1 MGNDLQKKYGLP
13 TAIALVVGIVIGL
26 LYDVSM
32 SGPDGLYPLFFLA
45 FGLLAGALAG
55 FINGF
60 FGAGGGMVLVPL
72 LLWLVRLEDKA
83 AFSSAVAVILPLC
96 AVSIAVYAVHDS
108 LPLWDALPYLIG
120 GAAGGVLAGLWFR
133 KIPAKALHLILG
145 GVILAGGVR
154 LIVC

>member
-1 MGNDLQKKYGLP
+1 MPRERWFFMPETQKPKLG
-13 TAIALVVGIVIGL
+13 
-26 LYDVSM
+26 
-32 SGPDGLYPLFFLA
+32 FC
-45 FGLLAGALAG
+45 LLAGALAG

-96 AVSIAVYAVHDS
+96 AVSIAVYAAHDS
-108 LPLWDALPYLIG
+108 LPLRDALPYLIG

-145 GVILAGGVR
+145 GVILAGGGR

>member
-1 MGNDLQKKYGLP
+1 MNGKTVRY
-13 TAIALVVGIVIGL
+13 A
-26 LYDVSM
+26 
-32 SGPDGLYPLFFLA
+32 
-45 FGLLAGALAG
+45 LAGAAAG

-72 LLWLVRLEDKA
+72 LIWLVRLEDKA

-108 LPLWDALPYLIG
+108 LPLRDALPYLIG

>member
-1 MGNDLQKKYGLP
+1 MMMVMMVV
-13 TAIALVVGIVIGL
+13 TFMVVIVVMLVL
-26 LYDVSM
+26 LMIMLV
-32 SGPDGLYPLFFLA
+32 
-45 FGLLAGALAG
+45 
-55 FINGF
+55 
-60 FGAGGGMVLVPL
+60 MVLVPL

-108 LPLWDALPYLIG
+108 LPLRDALPYLIG

>member
-1 MGNDLQKKYGLP
+1 MPETQKPKLG
-13 TAIALVVGIVIGL
+13 
-26 LYDVSM
+26 
-32 SGPDGLYPLFFLA
+32 FC
-45 FGLLAGALAG
+45 LLAGALAG

-96 AVSIAVYAVHDS
+96 AVSIAVYAVHD
-108 LPLWDALPYLIG
+108 
-120 GAAGGVLAGLWFR
+120 GVLAGLWFR